1 MILVVVLAIAGA
13 LLYRLRGG
21 WLRDLTGELRWWNGT
36 HAMRA
41 TWALPTALC
50 IYALAGGPWWLAPAL
65 AVSVFASMA
74 LIGHG
79 AHMVFD
85 SRIWLEQSKNKTE
98 LLTFW
103 LPWVFG
109 KPELTWA
116 HDRATAFNLA
126 GMSTIGV
133 VRNAI
138 AIAPIFAA
146 GGQALEAAFYIITGA
161 MHGPLYWAGWR
172 AKGNSA
178 TGELFVGFWT
188 WGLIAAFFN

>member
-1 MILVVVLAIAGA
+1 MILVVALAIAGA

-21 WLRDLTGELRWWNGT
+21 WLNDLTGFTST
-36 HAMRA
+36 HLSRA
-41 TWALPTALC
+41 VWAIPTALC
-50 IYALAGGPWWLAPAL
+50 IYAFAGGPWWLIPAL
-65 AVSVFASMA
+65 IVSVFASMA

-85 SRIWLEQSKNKTE
+85 SRVWLETSKNKTE

-103 LPWVFG
+103 LPWVVG
-109 KPELTWA
+109 TPEPTWP
-116 HDRATAFNLA
+116 HDRATTFNLV

-138 AIAPIFAA
+138 AIAPMFVA
-146 GGQALEAAFYIITGA
+146 GGHVLESAFYIITGA

-172 AKGNSA
+172 ARGDSA